1 MKRLVLLTL
10 VTLAVIAIAP
20 ASFATCFYCSV
31 YQDCFMSGGTAAKCF
46 SSGTACL
53 TSGKCDGACTPMVDC
68 KKEPFQNGSLSRPLA
83 MDYQLAAVEISRPH
97 TAGTEASISHA
108 STAAVSMER
117 N

>member
-31 YQDCFMSGGTAAKCF
+31 YQDCFMAGGTGAKCF
-46 SSGTACL
+46 SSGAVCM
-53 TSGKCDGACTPMVDC
+53 TSGRCDGACTPMVDC
-68 KKEPFQNGSLSRPLA
+68 KKQPFQNGSLSRPLA
-83 MDYQLAAVEISRPH
+83 MDYQIAAVEISRPH
-97 TAGTEASISHA
+97 KTDAEASNRHA
-108 STAAVSMER
+108 DTAAVSMER